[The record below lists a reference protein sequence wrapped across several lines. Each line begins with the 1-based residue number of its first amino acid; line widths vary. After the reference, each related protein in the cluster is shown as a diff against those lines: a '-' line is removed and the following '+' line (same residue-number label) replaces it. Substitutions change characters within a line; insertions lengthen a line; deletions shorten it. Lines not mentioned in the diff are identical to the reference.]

1 MTASI
6 RHHHPSSLRL
16 LDGRVVR
23 FPAVMGI
30 LNVTPDSF
38 SDGGRYAD
46 PGHAVTHALEMEA
59 EGAAIIDI
67 GGESTR
73 PGAQAT
79 PADIERARVLPVVR
93 ELRRVLRAP
102 ISIDT
107 RNAATARAALDEGA
121 AIINDVGGLR
131 YDPEMM
137 KVAAAGGAAVVIM
150 HMRGTPDTMMRHARY
165 SDVVGEVCAFLRGQ
179 AAAAIRAGV
188 RRSHIVV
195 DPGIGFAKTVRH
207 NLELIR
213 ALPRLCALGYPVLV
227 GASRK
232 GFVRR
237 ISGSG
242 ESDMLFGTTAVNALA
257 VAAGASIIRVHDA
270 APAAAAMRIAAAL
283 AAINGRK

>member
-6 RHHHPSSLRL
+6 RHYHPSSLRL

-46 PGHAVTHALEMEA
+46 PGHAVAHALEMEA

-73 PGAQAT
+73 PGARAT
-79 PADIERARVLPVVR
+79 PAEIERERVLPVVR

-137 KVAAAGGAAVVIM
+137 KVAAASGAAVVIM

-188 RRSHIVV
+188 RRSRIVV
-195 DPGIGFAKTVRH
+195 DPGIGFAKTARH

-242 ESDMLFGTTAVNALA
+242 ESDALFGTTAVNALA